1 MDWKNVPDSWY
12 SDKLNKSCPEYNNL
26 LLPEYSE
33 IMSKISSI
41 CINLTLVIA
50 AINRE
55 TGSDLISEIYKHDF
69 PTEFM
74 KIYKNVIY
82 RIIELNEERDR
93 MIKLQD
99 LSK

>member
-1 MDWKNVPDSWY
+1 MDWKNVSDSWY
-12 SDKLNKSCPEYNNL
+12 SDELNKSCPEYNTL

-33 IMSKISSI
+33 IISKISSI

-69 PTEFM
+69 PAKFM

-82 RIIELNEERDR
+82 HIIELNEERDR
-93 MIKLQD
+93 MIKLQEI
-99 LSK
+99 SE